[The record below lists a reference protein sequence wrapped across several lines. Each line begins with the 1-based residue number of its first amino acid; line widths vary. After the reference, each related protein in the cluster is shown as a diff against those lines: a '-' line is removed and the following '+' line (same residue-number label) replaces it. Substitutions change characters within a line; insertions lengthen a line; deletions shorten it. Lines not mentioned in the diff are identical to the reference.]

1 MLNMSGSSGYIIVQV
16 LTTNYDIFF
25 SEGLYNLLIGRQNFV
40 YLFNKLLFLG
50 CKNWDKRVEF
60 HEK

>member
-50 CKNWDKRVEF
+50 CKN
-60 HEK
+60 